1 MRPICLWCR
10 CYGRAR
16 CPGCAPVL
24 VISSGIRLRG
34 FSGGVRFPSR
44 RAERYSGYRI
54 GVPRDAPGAPAE
66 IGPQTGPRGCYPA
79 ETAPPRENYKA
90 ACLHTDRYV
99 HAFRAR
105 TVPAGAL
112 WACVNIGTPAYP
124 DRVAGRARS
133 APHNHANRGRAQT
146 LPQPRTLGGPP
157 NALCGARAGTGHST
171 AALQRST
178 HCSALR
184 DIRAAAR
191 EPRAFHGQR
200 QISWRSCR
208 RAYPTARPTAAC
220 GDAALASRQCLPTLI
235 GRLGQTP
242 PCIVRCAIPSSASLP
257 PVVRGDAHL
266 PTQVSSACVFSTS
279 TSTSPSTSALDIC
292 GGVLP
297 LLALLPSWYTRYISC
312 SRRSEGCVYAGGV
325 GSCSGVAFTYYI
337 NSVAIT

>member
-1 MRPICLWCR
+1 ML
-10 CYGRAR
+10 
-16 CPGCAPVL
+16 
-24 VISSGIRLRG
+24 S
-34 FSGGVRFPSR
+34 
-44 RAERYSGYRI
+44 E
-54 GVPRDAPGAPAE
+54 
-66 IGPQTGPRGCYPA
+66 T

-105 TVPAGAL
+105 TVPAGAP

-124 DRVAGRARS
+124 DRVAGRALS

-171 AALQRST
+171 AALQCSRAP
-178 HCSALR
+178 SALR
-184 DIRAAAR
+184 DITGSG
-191 EPRAFHGQR
+191 PRTPRFPRTKTNLMEILANR
-200 QISWRSCR
+200 TSTS
-208 RAYPTARPTAAC
+208 TSARPTAAC

-242 PCIVRCAIPSSASLP
+242 PCIVLCAIPSSASLP

-279 TSTSPSTSALDIC
+279 TSTSPSALLWTSAEVFC
-292 GGVLP
+292 HF
-297 LLALLPSWYTRYISC
+297 WRYFRPGTQGI
-312 SRRSEGCVYAGGV
+312 
-325 GSCSGVAFTYYI
+325 
-337 NSVAIT
+337 